1 MSSSFPNPLTE
12 KEEQHYVKLL
22 EQGDPAA
29 RKALIEHNLRLV
41 AYIVNKNYPEYVRGG
56 QQDVD
61 DLISIGTIGLIRAA
75 ETFDYNKGSHFS
87 TYASR
92 CIDNAITHQ
101 RKHIREFQ

>member
-41 AYIVNKNYPEYVRGG
+41 AHIAKNICGSGCKSGRPHIHWHHRPDKSCRYIFRKEIHPACHICG
-56 QQDVD
+56 QM
-61 DLISIGTIGLIRAA
+61 
-75 ETFDYNKGSHFS
+75 H
-87 TYASR
+87 
-92 CIDNAITHQ
+92 
-101 RKHIREFQ
+101 RE